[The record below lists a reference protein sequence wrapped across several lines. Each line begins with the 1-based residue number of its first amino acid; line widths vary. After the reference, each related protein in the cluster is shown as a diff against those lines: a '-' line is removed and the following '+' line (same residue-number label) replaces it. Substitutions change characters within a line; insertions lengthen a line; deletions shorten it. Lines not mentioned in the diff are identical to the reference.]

1 MTTSRTPPYLAEW
14 DALGATP
21 DERIDLLS
29 AAMLVARDEYP
40 KLDLR
45 HYEEMLDAHA
55 DAIGKR
61 LPGNADTQQRLLA
74 LSRYL
79 FEEVGFAGNHDAFYD
94 PRNSYLNDVLD
105 RRLGIPLSLALV
117 QMELARRLGVPLEG
131 VSFPG
136 HFLVRLQVEGG
147 LLVLDPYHRGR
158 SIDVEELRQ
167 RASPHMGHA
176 DIDDQQLFLML
187 APASHRAIVMRMLRN
202 LKSLYQEQDD
212 AEKALRCADRL
223 VRLAPQHADTLRDR
237 GVLYHQLGHLGAAR
251 EDLARYLSMAPQAD
265 DTEAMR
271 GLLLDGSRTPTH
283 LH

>member
-1 MTTSRTPPYLAEW
+1 MITSRIHPHLAEW
-14 DALGATP
+14 DALGTTS
-21 DERIDLLS
+21 DERIDLMS

-40 KLDLR
+40 ALDLR
-45 HYEEMLDAHA
+45 HYEAMLDAHA

-61 LPGNADTQQRLLA
+61 LPESADAPQRLMA

-79 FEEVGFAGNHDAFYD
+79 FEEMGFAGNHDAFYD

-117 QMELARRLGVPLEG
+117 QMELARRLAVPLEG

-158 SIDVEELRQ
+158 SIDVEELRE

-202 LKSLYQEQDD
+202 LKNLYQEQDD
-212 AEKALRCADRL
+212 MEKALRCADRA
-223 VRLAPQHADTLRDR
+223 VRLAPHHADTLRDR
-237 GVLYHQLGHLGAAR
+237 GALYHQLGHLRAAR
-251 EDLARYLSMAPQAD
+251 EDLVRYLSLAPQAD
-265 DTEAMR
+265 DVEAVR
-271 GLLLDGSRTPTH
+271 GLLFDDGHAMPR

>member
-1 MTTSRTPPYLAEW
+1 MTTSRIHSHLAEW
-14 DALGATP
+14 DALGSTP

-40 KLDLR
+40 ALDLR
-45 HYEEMLDAHA
+45 HYEAMLDAHVE
-55 DAIGKR
+55 AIGKH
-61 LPGNADTQQRLLA
+61 LTENSDTQQRLMA

-94 PRNSYLNDVLD
+94 PRNSYINDVLD

-158 SIDVEELRQ
+158 SIDVEELRE

-202 LKSLYQEQDD
+202 LKNLYQEQSDV
-212 AEKALRCADRL
+212 EKALRCADRL
-223 VRLAPQHADTLRDR
+223 VRLAPQHADTVRDR
-237 GVLYHQLGHLGAAR
+237 GMLYHQLGHLRAAR
-251 EDLARYLSMAPQAD
+251 DDLAHYLAMAPQAD
-265 DTEAMR
+265 DVETVR
-271 GLLLDGSRTPTH
+271 GLLFDGGHTAMH

>member
-1 MTTSRTPPYLAEW
+1 MTTSRTPPHLAEW